1 MYKIVQVNNC
11 HSRISRNGA
20 KADRYKTRFFDAKFR
35 DERAKARSE
44 VLTKRFLRINSRAG
58 SIMERIEASC
68 FRKIPNKWLKED
80 AETRHFSHLSGIF
93 RKQDAS
99 ILSIILSSIDPALEF
114 ILKKRLVST
123 SLLALA
129 RSSRNLASKNPSF
142 IAIGFGAIAAYSTV
156 AVVGLD

>member
-1 MYKIVQVNNC
+1 MYKIVQANNC
-11 HSRISRNGA
+11 YGRISA
-20 KADRYKTRFFDAKFR
+20 KADRYKTRFFYAKFL

-44 VLTKRFLRINSRAG
+44 VLTKRFLRINSRAR
-58 SIMERIEASC
+58 SILERIEASC

-80 AETRHFSHLSGIF
+80 SETRHFSHLLRIF

-99 ILSIILSSIDPALEF
+99 NIDLALEF

-129 RSSRNLASKNPSF
+129 RSSRNLA
-142 IAIGFGAIAAYSTV
+142 
-156 AVVGLD
+156 